1 MTRAV
6 ARLLAALAAGMIASG
21 LLGATAHAQSTP
33 AESPKAANVQPAMT
47 EAGKVLTGID
57 VLAASGFAPLKGLR
71 VGLLTNPAGRTRSGQ
86 STIDALAG
94 APGVTLAA
102 LFSPEHGLDGDR
114 EGDIESRRDARTGLP
129 VHSLYG
135 TTRRPLGFMLAGLDA
150 VVIDL
155 QDVGVRFYT
164 YATTMAYI
172 LEAAAKRK
180 LKVIV
185 LDRPNPIG
193 AAGVRGPL
201 PDPDV
206 KSFTNY
212 FRLPVQ
218 HGMTLGELGRLFN
231 AERRIGADLTV
242 IAMQGYARASWYD
255 ETGLAW
261 VAPSPNLRSLAGT
274 TLYPGVGLI
283 EDTNVSVGR
292 GTPTPFEVIGAP
304 WMDGPA
310 LAAALQRR
318 GIAGVRFASA
328 AFTPTASRYAGRRC
342 NGIRIELTDRA
353 ALDASRLGIEL
364 AVALRKL
371 HPDRFAVRDMFRLL
385 ASREILAAIEAGEDP
400 AAIERRWQPG
410 LRAFMELRAKYLLY

>member
-1 MTRAV
+1 
-6 ARLLAALAAGMIASG
+6 
-21 LLGATAHAQSTP
+21 
-33 AESPKAANVQPAMT
+33 
-47 EAGKVLTGID
+47 
-57 VLAASGFAPLKGLR
+57 
-71 VGLLTNPAGRTRSGQ
+71 
-86 STIDALAG
+86 
-94 APGVTLAA
+94 
-102 LFSPEHGLDGDR
+102 
-114 EGDIESRRDARTGLP
+114 
-129 VHSLYG
+129 
-135 TTRRPLGFMLAGLDA
+135 MLAGLDA

-172 LEAAAKRK
+172 LEEAAKRK
-180 LKVIV
+180 LKVFV

-242 IAMQGYARASWYD
+242 IAMQGYVRASWYD

-261 VAPSPNLRSLAGT
+261 VAPSPNLRSLVGT
-274 TLYPGVGLI
+274 ALYPGVGLI

-292 GTPTPFEVIGAP
+292 GTPTPFEVVGAP
-304 WMDGPA
+304 WMDGAA

-318 GIAGVRFASA
+318 GIAGVRFASV

-342 NGIRIELTDRA
+342 NGIRIELTDRT

-410 LRAFMELRAKYLLY
+410 LRAFMSCARSTCSTDVPGVIPAKRSAGIRCQRRPPSWIGRSSRPPSSRRRRTCEPIARPPFRKMRHALASCPGCRPPPA